1 MESVEGHQ
9 TMIFND
15 KRGNLRNI
23 ERFELLAF
31 CRTTVIVVCYHS
43 ATRTGQTSPIRPH
56 VESILCCGWLWG

>member
-1 MESVEGHQ
+1 
-9 TMIFND
+9 MIFND

-56 VESILCCGWLWG
+56 VESILCCG